1 LFFDRGFYHGHVPIL
16 AGKQIGYLVA
26 GPLMQLA
33 NLRQILEGY
42 AECEQANLVDI
53 VTDECNS
60 SQELDQ
66 ILESFAGRLI
76 DKAVA
81 GYVRPPTFLSVGGSK
96 IFRDAIW
103 ASLRVVFQA
112 DHKYYRS
119 HRLYDFPRRS
129 LKTRITDRILTWL
142 TKIPSF
148 RREFLKRMKK
158 EMIVPLEKVL
168 EKEDGEGN

>member
-1 LFFDRGFYHGHVPIL
+1 
-16 AGKQIGYLVA
+16 
-26 GPLMQLA
+26 
-33 NLRQILEGY
+33 
-42 AECEQANLVDI
+42 
-53 VTDECNS
+53 
-60 SQELDQ
+60 
-66 ILESFAGRLI
+66 
-76 DKAVA
+76 VA